1 MDWVDWAR
9 GVFALTA
16 TLALIV
22 GFAAL
27 LRRFGMIAP
36 RPPGAGRRLSV
47 VESLML
53 DPRRRLVL
61 VRLDDKDHLLLLS
74 AAGDSTVAVV
84 PASAPAVSQPAALPM
99 QTQDPEQAA

>member
-22 GFAAL
+22 GFAL
-27 LRRFGMIAP
+27 LARRFGMITP
-36 RPPGAGRRLSV
+36 RAAGLGRRLSV

-74 AAGDSTVAVV
+74 AAGDSTVTVV
-84 PASAPAVSQPAALPM
+84 PAPPVPAPPAPPSETPNPEQPA
-99 QTQDPEQAA
+99 

>member
-1 MDWVDWAR
+1 MDWFDWAR

-36 RPPGAGRRLSV
+36 RPPGVGRRLSV

-74 AAGDSTVAVV
+74 AAGDSTVAIV
-84 PASAPAVSQPAALPM
+84 PALAPALSQPSAPELP
-99 QTQDPEQAA
+99 TPEPEQAP

>member
-9 GVFALTA
+9 GVFALSA

-22 GFAAL
+22 GFAL
-27 LRRFGMIAP
+27 LARRFGMITP
-36 RPPGAGRRLSV
+36 RAAGLGRRLSV

-74 AAGDSTVAVV
+74 AAGDSTVTVV
-84 PASAPAVSQPAALPM
+84 PAPPMPAPHAPPSETPNPEQPA
-99 QTQDPEQAA
+99 

>member
-16 TLALIV
+16 TLALVV
-22 GFAAL
+22 GFAVLA
-27 LRRFGMIAP
+27 RRFGMITP
-36 RPPGAGRRLSV
+36 RAVGAGRRLSV

-61 VRLDDKDHLLLLS
+61 VRLDDRDHLLLLS
-74 AAGDSTVAVV
+74 AAGDCTVT
-84 PASAPAVSQPAALPM
+84 SVSSPAAATPVVAPN
-99 QTQDPEQAA
+99 PEQST

>member
-22 GFAAL
+22 GFAVLA
-27 LRRFGMIAP
+27 RRFGMMTP
-36 RPPGAGRRLSV
+36 RPAGLGRRLSV

-61 VRLDDKDHLLLLS
+61 VRLDDRDHLLLLS
-74 AAGDSTVAVV
+74 AAGDSTVAIV
-84 PASAPAVSQPAALPM
+84 PAPTAPALAVTPN
-99 QTQDPEQAA
+99 PEQSA

>member
-22 GFAAL
+22 GFAL
-27 LRRFGMIAP
+27 LARRFGMITP
-36 RPPGAGRRLSV
+36 RAAGLGRRLSV

-74 AAGDSTVAVV
+74 AAGDSTVTVV
-84 PASAPAVSQPAALPM
+84 PAPPVPAPRAPPSETPNPEQPA
-99 QTQDPEQAA
+99 